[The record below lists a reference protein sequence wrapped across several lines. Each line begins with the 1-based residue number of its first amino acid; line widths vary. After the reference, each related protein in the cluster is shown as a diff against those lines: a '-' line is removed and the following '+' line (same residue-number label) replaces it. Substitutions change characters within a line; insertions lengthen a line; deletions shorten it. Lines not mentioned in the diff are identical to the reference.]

1 MGLALSSGYF
11 LVFHGSRDRRG
22 QVILSKLIYILN
34 RELADRFIL
43 TQGKYSKQ
51 HSSDTQN
58 NIRNYTGNCFDS
70 NVQRVDFLSNMEIPS
85 IGTGSLELTTIPL
98 HKKIEKYAG
107 FIQKF
112 GYTHLKIL
120 PLFLNPGVH
129 VCEDIP
135 TEISLVK
142 RFLAK
147 EMTSELLPYL
157 GSYPQTLTIL
167 NKQFTPTANDGK
179 ILLAHG
185 TRYPQGNIWL
195 QNLANQ
201 LNASIAYYS
210 VSGSLQAQIEN
221 LISKQKHK
229 IKIIPY
235 FLFPGRITDAI
246 ATEVNKLQQVFPK
259 TQLILGKPLGETEEL
274 ANLIIEVLTK

>member
-1 MGLALSSGYF
+1 MGSALSSGYF

-22 QVILSKLIYILN
+22 QLILSKLIYILN
-34 RELADRFIL
+34 RELADRLIL
-43 TQGKYSKQ
+43 TQGKYSQQDSLYIK
-51 HSSDTQN
+51 N
-58 NIRNYTGNCFDS
+58 NISNYTGNCFSS
-70 NVQRVDFLSNMEIPS
+70 NVQRVDCLSKMEIPS
-85 IGTGSLELTTIPL
+85 IGTGSLELTIIPL

-120 PLFLNPGVH
+120 PLFLTPGVH

-142 RFLAK
+142 GLLAE
-147 EMTSELLPYL
+147 EMTIELLPYL

-167 NKQFTPTANDGK
+167 NKQFTPVENDGK

-201 LNASIAYYS
+201 LNARIAYYS
-210 VSGSLQAQIEN
+210 VVGSLQAQIEN
-221 LISKQKHK
+221 LISKQTQK

-246 ATEVNKLQQVFPK
+246 STEVNKLQQVFPK
-259 TQLILGKPLGETEEL
+259 TKLILGKPLGETGEL
-274 ANLIIEVLTK
+274 ANLIVEVLTK